1 MEVKIFTG
9 HGWNPSSE
17 LPDQQKLLH
26 CLHYE
31 VQKRQ
36 TKLGEQRPVVVM
48 CRWDFRLSLY
58 NLHVSLLYLNYFN
71 FFSEIQSL
79 LFYDLR
85 VCRRP
90 SEMSRS
96 GLIFHIKGHGHCWWS
111 DNEECFETSS
121 SVVCFN
127 STVCFYCIK
136 VYFRFLLFSPFYTCF
151 ALAKFCPK

>member
-9 HGWNPSSE
+9 HGWNPSNE

-48 CRWDFRLSLY
+48 CRWDLRLSLY
-58 NLHVSLLYLNYFN
+58 NLSLYILII

-79 LFYDLR
+79 LFLDLR

-96 GLIFHIKGHGHCWWS
+96 GVIFHIKGHGHCWWS
-111 DNEECFETSS
+111 DKKECFETSS
-121 SVVCFN
+121 SVMYFN
-127 STVCFYCIK
+127 SSL
-136 VYFRFLLFSPFYTCF
+136 FLLYKGLFLLGVIF
-151 ALAKFCPK
+151 ALLHLFCLG

>member
-48 CRWDFRLSLY
+48 CR
-58 NLHVSLLYLNYFN
+58 
-71 FFSEIQSL
+71 
-79 LFYDLR
+79 
-85 VCRRP
+85 
-90 SEMSRS
+90 
-96 GLIFHIKGHGHCWWS
+96 
-111 DNEECFETSS
+111 
-121 SVVCFN
+121 
-127 STVCFYCIK
+127 
-136 VYFRFLLFSPFYTCF
+136 
-151 ALAKFCPK
+151 